1 MTRTPTAARAARRA
15 APLRAAARRD
25 RDRGSGAILVVLFAV
40 VVLLLAAFVVDGGLS
55 IASRERAAD
64 IAEQAARYAA
74 QDIDEEA
81 LRAGD
86 GSVAPI
92 NIGNCGARV
101 AEFVAG
107 IELTSAEISGSD
119 CRQGA
124 GPNQVEVFIDV
135 TYRPVFGGL
144 LFQTLTVTG
153 TATAEAQTG

>member
-1 MTRTPTAARAARRA
+1 MTRTVVPPAVRAVRGVRA
-15 APLRAAARRD
+15 VRAGG

-74 QDIDEEA
+74 QDINEDA
-81 LRAGD
+81 LRSGD

-92 NIGNCGARV
+92 NFENCDANV

-107 IELTSAEISGSD
+107 IELTSAEIDGHD
-119 CRQGA
+119 CREGA
-124 GPNQVEVFIDV
+124 AANEVEVTIDV

-153 TATAEAQTG
+153 TATAEARTG